1 MRAGTDQAGVVDQ
14 ATLEGQ
20 AVAAKA
26 ARLVE
31 ATGCT
36 PEQAEQTL
44 YAHKGDYDAAYS
56 QLEEE
61 AQHGQEGG
69 GCYGWTFPCN
79 DCQQVEDDIR
89 EERRLQDEEAREE
102 YERDRE
108 RDREKYSR
116 PY

>member
-1 MRAGTDQAGVVDQ
+1 MTAGQETPKTEDRDGRSPEG
-14 ATLEGQ
+14 TLEVQ
-20 AVAAKA
+20 AKE
-26 ARLVE
+26 E
-31 ATGCT
+31 AD
-36 PEQAEQTL
+36 E
-44 YAHKGDYDAAYS
+44 AYS

-79 DCQQVEDDIR
+79 ECQHVEDDIR
-89 EERRLQDEEAREE
+89 EERRQEVEELREE

-108 RDREKYSR
+108 RDRKEYSR